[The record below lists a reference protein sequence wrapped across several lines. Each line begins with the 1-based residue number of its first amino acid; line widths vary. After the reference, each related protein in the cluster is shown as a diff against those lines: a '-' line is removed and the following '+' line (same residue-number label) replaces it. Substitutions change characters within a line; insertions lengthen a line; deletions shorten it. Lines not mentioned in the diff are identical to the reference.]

1 MQVRSFLKNYN
12 RIDSRISVNNNLIL
26 GWKETAMMF
35 LGASESDKRNREI
48 CIAEA
53 KKIKAESDQLMKDSE
68 ELKTAIQSLP
78 PLQQQVLDM
87 FVIKGFKATV
97 CSEILGCSLNQ
108 LYSLKNKAVQ
118 ELERMMQDET
128 HSDL

>member
-35 LGASESDKRNREI
+35 LGDSESDKRNREI

-53 KKIKAESDQLMKDSE
+53 KKIKAESDQLMKD
-68 ELKTAIQSLP
+68 
-78 PLQQQVLDM
+78 
-87 FVIKGFKATV
+87 
-97 CSEILGCSLNQ
+97 
-108 LYSLKNKAVQ
+108 
-118 ELERMMQDET
+118 R
-128 HSDL
+128 